1 MFHLK
6 YFLQYSLIVILSTV
20 ISVIKSKDEQ
30 ITDWIARAFQSS
42 LVRPICAKPKNLMQ
56 ASGGVELSAR
66 MDVV

>member
-1 MFHLK
+1 MFHLE
-6 YFLQYSLIVILSTV
+6 YFLQYSLIVIR
-20 ISVIKSKDEQ
+20 KDEQ

-42 LVRPICAKPKNLMQ
+42 LARPICAKPKNLMQ